1 GPKRQVHVAPP
12 EATDGALGA
21 VRAEL
26 GRPGSLVPAAGVGRS
41 LGAGAHPEALPLA
54 TRYRSWGAGN
64 RRFERGVRLS
74 PGRRTPPRTA
84 PRLSGASLQGGG
96 HLEVEASG

>member
-1 GPKRQVHVAPP
+1 
-12 EATDGALGA
+12 

-84 PRLSGASLQGGG
+84 LRCSAPSLQAGD
-96 HLEVEASG
+96 HLQLETSA